1 MIRAFVPPYRKEDDI
16 IRKERACV
24 SWGDIDAEVCAVGAP
39 VLGPD
44 GRAIGALVLSAPS
57 VRHDIAW
64 ANSMKAVVREAADK
78 AAQSLRLLGNFSA
91 TNTPEEIKGEVKR
104 RRIATAR

>member
-1 MIRAFVPPYRKEDDI
+1 
-16 IRKERACV
+16 
-24 SWGDIDAEVCAVGAP
+24 
-39 VLGPD
+39 
-44 GRAIGALVLSAPS
+44 
-57 VRHDIAW
+57 
-64 ANSMKAVVREAADK
+64 MKAVVREAADK